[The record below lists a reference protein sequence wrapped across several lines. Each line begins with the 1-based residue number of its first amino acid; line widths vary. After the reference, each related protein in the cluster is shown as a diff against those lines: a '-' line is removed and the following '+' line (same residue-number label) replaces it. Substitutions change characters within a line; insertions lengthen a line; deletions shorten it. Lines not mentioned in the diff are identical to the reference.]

1 MTKFYLSSVIWK
13 IAHKVL
19 SLTERLLNFIKQNV
33 LKNPRKNSIS
43 VTSNH
48 SFIEGC
54 PNPPSSV
61 TQYYNL
67 FPFLPPIPNILQV
80 TLPLSLLKGFRGV
93 NR

>member
-1 MTKFYLSSVIWK
+1 MWK
-13 IAHKVL
+13 NSTQGAQLDWKTL
-19 SLTERLLNFIKQNV
+19 KLYQKNV
-33 LKNPRKNSIS
+33 LKNSRKNSIS